1 MRATNLLFD
10 IETDGFLDAVTTLH
24 SLVIAYPEPDNNT
37 VYSCCDADYLPDL
50 ERFAG
55 WDIHRLSL
63 EEGLRMLM
71 EADNVIGHNILAYDL
86 PVLRKLYPWFV
97 LGDHR
102 AIDTL
107 IQAKLRWPRDK
118 LRPGDFAKGQKWG
131 MPAKL
136 YGNHSLEAFGYRLG
150 VMKGEYKD
158 ACAALGIPA
167 EDIWKS
173 WRPAMQDYCVQDIVV
188 TKALVNHIG
197 KFHYAPA
204 AERVEHVV
212 QAVMGRVT
220 QAGFPFRVDAAADLY
235 KVICQERDTLG
246 AELRS
251 LFPPWYAPDGK
262 QDYER
267 DAQGEKVLDDKGKP
281 RKIKVP
287 SKVVVKRGRV
297 EGGTKVKVKELNPD
311 TGKMR
316 TVDRTVGGTHY
327 PEGAVYTKI
336 KLTEFNPNSRDHI
349 ARNLMKLG
357 WVPIDYTDDGSPEV
371 DETILSEVAGLY
383 PQAKPLSRYLL
394 LQKRAGQISEGKQGW
409 LSIQRNG
416 IIHAG
421 YNTLGA
427 VTRRATHSDP
437 NIAQVPKNKSY
448 FGKEC
453 RDLFWC
459 GTLSDPSVACVLVGA
474 DLSGIELRMLAHYMS
489 RYDGGEYADTVS
501 NGKEFE
507 KLPDGTEVYL
517 GTDVHSV
524 NCRALGFDPQAE
536 YVINGKKVGGRDV
549 AKTFIYAFLYG
560 AGAEKLGLI
569 LGVSKQ
575 KAQKIKEK
583 FLQGLPAL
591 AKLIDAVK
599 DKAASSKTLNALDGG
614 SLYVR
619 SAHSALNTLLQSAG
633 AIVAKFWIDEALKAY
648 EAKGWVWGRDYIIRA
663 WVHDELQVTVRKD
676 IHEEFGHV
684 TIKAIESAGA
694 ALNLRCPV
702 TGEFKIGRTW
712 KDCH

>member
-1 MRATNLLFD
+1 MKSTDLLFD
-10 IETDGFLDAVTTLH
+10 IETDGFLANVTRMH
-24 SLVIAYPEPDNNT
+24 SLVIAYPEIDNPT
-37 VYSCCDADYLPDL
+37 VYSCCDADYTPDPD
-50 ERFAG
+50 RFPG
-55 WDIHRLSL
+55 LDIHHLSL

-86 PVLRKLYPWFV
+86 PVLRKLYPWFK

-158 ACAALGIPA
+158 ECAKLGIP
-167 EDIWKS
+167 EGDIWKV
-173 WRPAMQDYCVQDIVV
+173 WRPHMQDYCVQDIVV
-188 TKALVNHIG
+188 TKALKNHIA
-197 KFHYAPA
+197 KHHYAPA

-212 QAVMGRVT
+212 QAVMGKVT

-246 AELRS
+246 TELRN

-262 QDYER
+262 QDYQR
-267 DAQGEKVLDDKGKP
+267 DAKGEKVLDDKGKP

-287 SKVVVKRGRV
+287 SKVTVKRDMTV
-297 EGGTKVKVKELNPD
+297 GGTKVKVKEMRMDPK
-311 TGKMR
+311 GKLR
-316 TVDRTVGGTHY
+316 AYTVTKTVGGVHY
-327 PEGAVYTKI
+327 PAGAVYTKI

-349 ARNLMKLG
+349 ARCLMKLG
-357 WVPIDYTDDGSPEV
+357 WEPIDFTDDGSPEV
-371 DETILSEVAGLY
+371 DETILAEVAGLY
-383 PQAKPLSRYLL
+383 PQAKPLSRFLL

-409 LSIQRNG
+409 LSIQKNG

-437 NIAQVPKNKSY
+437 NIAQVPRVGSY
-448 FGKEC
+448 FGAEC

-459 GTLSDPSVACVLVGA
+459 GTLEDPAVECVLLGA
-474 DLSGIELRMLAHYMS
+474 DLAGIELRMLAHFMAK
-489 RYDGGEYADTVS
+489 YDGGAYMDAVV
-501 NGKEFE
+501 NGNST
-507 KLPDGTEVYL
+507 D

-524 NCRALGFDPQAE
+524 NCRALGFDPKQV
-536 YVINGKKVGGRDV
+536 YVVNGRSVKGRDI

-583 FLQGLPAL
+583 FLATLPAL
-591 AKLIDAVK
+591 KKLIDAVK
-599 DKAASSKTLNALDGG
+599 EKAAESRSLNALDGG
-614 SLYVR
+614 KLYVR

-633 AIVAKFWIDEALKAY
+633 AIVAKFWIDEAIKAY
-648 EAKGWVWGRDYIIRA
+648 DARGWVWGRDYIIRA

-676 IHEEFGHV
+676 IYEEFGHV
-684 TIKAIESAGA
+684 TIKAIESAGS

>member
-1 MRATNLLFD
+1 MDILICD
-10 IETDGFLDAVTTLH
+10 IETDGFYEAVTKLH
-24 SLVIAYPEPDNNT
+24 CLVYKEVFTGKTYVATEFPYCPEGVVKVTP
-37 VYSCCDADYLPDL
+37 
-50 ERFAG
+50 
-55 WDIHRLSL
+55 
-63 EEGLRMLM
+63 EEGLRRLM
-71 EADNVIGHNILAYDL
+71 EADQLVFHNGIAYDI
-86 PVLRKLYPWFV
+86 PVLTKLYPWFSV
-97 LGDHR
+97 GIHR
-102 AIDTL
+102 VFDTL
-107 IQAKLRWPRDK
+107 IEAKLRWPRDK
-118 LRPGDFAKGQKWG
+118 LRPGDFAKGPKWG
-131 MPAKL
+131 MPQKL

-158 ACAALGIPA
+158 ACKALGID
-167 EDIWKS
+167 EGDIWKVC
-173 WRPAMQDYCVQDIVV
+173 RPAMIDYCVQDVVV
-188 TKALVNHIG
+188 TEALLDRIR
-197 KFHYAPA
+197 KTQYSESAS
-204 AERVEHVV
+204 RVEHIV
-212 QAVMGRVT
+212 QSVMCKVT
-220 QAGFPFRVDAAADLY
+220 RAGFPFRVDAAADLY

-267 DAQGEKVLDDKGKP
+267 AASGEKVLDDKGKP

-287 SKVVVKRGRV
+287 AKVVVKRTRV
-297 EGGTKVKVKELNPD
+297 EGGEKVKVKELNPE

-316 TVDRTVGGTHY
+316 TVTKTVGGITY

-349 ARNLMKLG
+349 ARCLMKLG
-357 WVPIDYTDDGSPEV
+357 WQPIDYTDDGSPEV

-394 LQKRAGQISEGKQGW
+394 LQKRAGQLSEGKQGW
-409 LSIQRNG
+409 LAIHKNG

-437 NIAQVPKNKSY
+437 NIAQVPRVGSY
-448 FGKEC
+448 FGAEC

-459 GTLSDPSVACVLVGA
+459 GTLEDPTVECLLLGA
-474 DLSGIELRMLAHYMS
+474 DLSGIELRMLAHYMAK
-489 RYDGGEYADTVS
+489 YDGGAYMDAVV
-501 NGKEFE
+501 NGNSS
-507 KLPDGTEVYL
+507 D

-524 NCRALGFDPQAE
+524 NCRALGFDPKQV
-536 YVINGKKVGGRDV
+536 YVVNGRSVKGRDI

-591 AKLIDAVK
+591 AKLIEAVK
-599 DKAASSKTLNALDGG
+599 EKAGQTKSLNALDGG
-614 SLYVR
+614 SLFVR
-619 SAHSALNTLLQSAG
+619 SSHSALNTLLQSAG
-633 AIVAKFWIDEALKAY
+633 AIVAKFWIDEAIKAY
-648 EAKGWVWGRDYIIRA
+648 DAKGWVWGRDYIIRA

-684 TIKAIESAGA
+684 TIKAIESAGKT
-694 ALNLRCPV
+694 LDLRCPV

>member
-1 MRATNLLFD
+1 MKSTDLLFD
-10 IETDGFLDAVTTLH
+10 IETDGFLENVTTLH
-24 SLVIAYPEPDNNT
+24 SLVIAYPELDNNT
-37 VYSCCDADYLPDL
+37 VYSCCDADYTPDPS
-50 ERFAG
+50 RFPG
-55 WDIHRLSL
+55 LDIHRLSL

-86 PVLRKLYPWFV
+86 PVLRKLYPWFK

-118 LRPGDFAKGQKWG
+118 LRPGDFAKGPKWG

-158 ACAALGIPA
+158 ECAKLGIDA
-167 EDIWKS
+167 ADIWKV
-173 WRPAMQDYCVQDIVV
+173 WRPQMTDYCVQDIVV
-188 TKALVNHIG
+188 TKALKNHIG
-197 KFHYAPA
+197 KFHYAPM
-204 AERVEHVV
+204 AERVEYVI
-212 QAVMGRVT
+212 QATMARVT
-220 QAGFPFRVDAAADLY
+220 VAGFPFRVEQAVELY
-235 KVICQERDTLG
+235 KLICQERD
-246 AELRS
+246 ELRVKLLD

-287 SKVVVKRGRV
+287 SKVVVKRTRV
-297 EGGTKVKVKELNPD
+297 EGGEKIKVKELNPE

-316 TVDRTVGGTHY
+316 TVTKTVGGITY

-349 ARNLMKLG
+349 ARCLMKRG

-394 LQKRAGQISEGKQGW
+394 LQKRAGQLSEGKQGW
-409 LSIQRNG
+409 LAIQKNG

-437 NIAQVPKNKSY
+437 NIAQVPRVGSY
-448 FGKEC
+448 FGAEC

-459 GTLSDPSVACVLVGA
+459 GTLEDPRVECVLLGA
-474 DLSGIELRMLAHYMS
+474 DLAGIELRMLAHYMAK
-489 RYDGGEYADTVS
+489 YDGGAYMDAVV
-501 NGKEFE
+501 NGNSS
-507 KLPDGTEVYL
+507 D

-524 NCRALGFDPQAE
+524 NCRALGFDPKE
-536 YVINGKKVGGRDV
+536 VYVVNGRSVKGRDI

-599 DKAASSKTLNALDGG
+599 DRAATAKSLNALDGG
-614 SLYVR
+614 ALYVR

-633 AIVAKFWIDEALKAY
+633 AIVAKFWIDEAIKAY
-648 EAKGWVWGRDYIIRA
+648 DAKGWVWGRDYIIRA

-676 IHEEFGHV
+676 IHEELGYV
-684 TIKAIESAGA
+684 TIKAIESAGQ
-694 ALNLRCPV
+694 ALSLRCPV
-702 TGEFKIGRTW
+702 TGEFKVGQSW